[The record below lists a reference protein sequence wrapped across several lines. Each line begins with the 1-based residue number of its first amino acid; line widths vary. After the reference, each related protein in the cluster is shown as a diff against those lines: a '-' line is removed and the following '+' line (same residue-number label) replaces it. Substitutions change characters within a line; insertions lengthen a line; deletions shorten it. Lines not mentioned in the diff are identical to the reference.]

1 MNTALLAA
9 ILVAIT
15 GVALVAILLSRFV
28 AYLRRL
34 KRDRFIRNFA
44 FPKGLLNKL
53 AARRPNLD
61 LKQRSLVA
69 QGLRQFFLAYLHS
82 GQKYVAMPSQVT
94 DDLWHEFILYTKN
107 YQQFCHHAFGNF
119 LHHTPA
125 VMLGPARA
133 DNEGL
138 RRCWWYVCKDE
149 NINPVKPLRLPL
161 LFALDEKLGI
171 GDGFRYAANCER
183 RQANGANNMHCG
195 SDFSDGSID
204 GGTSG
209 FGDSGTIG
217 GADASDSGGG
227 SDGCGGG
234 CGGGD

>member
-1 MNTALLAA
+1 M
-9 ILVAIT
+9 
-15 GVALVAILLSRFV
+15 VALVAILLTRFV

-34 KRDRFIRNFA
+34 KRDRYIRNFA
-44 FPKGLLNKL
+44 FPKGLLNKM

-82 GQKYVAMPSQVT
+82 GQKYVAMPSQVA
-94 DDLWHEFILYTKN
+94 DELWHEFILYTKN
-107 YQQFCHHAFGNF
+107 YQQFCQIAFGNF

-125 VMLGPARA
+125 VMLGPAQA

-149 NINPVKPLRLPL
+149 NINPTKPLRLPL

-171 GDGFRYAANCER
+171 SNGFRYIANCEKS
-183 RQANGANNMHCG
+183 QANGTSNVHCG
-195 SDFSDGSID
+195 SDFSDSSID
-204 GGTSG
+204 GGTCG
-209 FGDSGTIG
+209 FGDSGAIG
-217 GADASDSGGG
+217 GADASDGGGG